1 MQNFAELH
9 LKPETLAQYGLPDIP
24 YPVPATDLKSALLDK
39 GDLPLA
45 VMLHGLQRRSRDGEA
60 EWQQVEP
67 AMDRL
72 AELLAPDDARDA
84 VSAAG
89 DHWWLEVGPVD
100 LGGKLV
106 TIQRGDALIAAITAR
121 DDGRLRVAVF
131 RPMDAK
137 SHPFHGVWKETIV
150 VS

>member
-1 MQNFAELH
+1 MCASYSDNHKRRSDKRIGTGAMQDFAELH

-72 AELLAPDDARDA
+72 AELLAPDDARD
-84 VSAAG
+84 VVSLLVTTGGSRSGPWTSAAN
-89 DHWWLEVGPVD
+89 WSPSN
-100 LGGKLV
+100 
-106 TIQRGDALIAAITAR
+106 
-121 DDGRLRVAVF
+121 VA
-131 RPMDAK
+131 ML
-137 SHPFHGVWKETIV
+137 
-150 VS
+150 